1 MEIFSDKVIVLSNG
15 YVWSSCPTACGI
27 SSDIK
32 FTQTMSRDRL
42 LFTTQFHLP
51 YVGEIYRGPLSG
63 CTYVPSLNFK
73 YYGGW
78 RFEE

>member
-1 MEIFSDKVIVLSNG
+1 MGIFSNKVLVLSNG
-15 YVWSSCPTACGI
+15 SVWSSCPTASGI

-32 FTQTMSRDRL
+32 FTQAMSDDQL

-51 YVGEIYRGPLSG
+51 YVAEIYRGPLSG

-73 YYGGW
+73 
-78 RFEE
+78 